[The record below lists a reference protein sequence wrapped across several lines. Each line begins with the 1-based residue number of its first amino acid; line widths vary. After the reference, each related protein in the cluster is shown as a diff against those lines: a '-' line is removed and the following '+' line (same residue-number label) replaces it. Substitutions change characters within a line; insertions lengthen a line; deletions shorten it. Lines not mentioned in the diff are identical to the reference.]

1 MVLSNDVELNGVA
14 FNVVPGTY
22 ERTRRKPLAV
32 RKPAARNRGR
42 AEFGPFNRGAL
53 QAVAIDDEQ
62 GWECLTV
69 GPVYDGLTR

>member
-42 AEFGPFNRGAL
+42 AEKCKHIKEMGTVR
-53 QAVAIDDEQ
+53 AV
-62 GWECLTV
+62 
-69 GPVYDGLTR
+69 TRT